1 MKRTIYATNE
11 DIQGKHFPIER
22 ERGEKTKFRTTEEES
37 AHVVEL
43 KGIVGCF
50 LRI

>member
-1 MKRTIYATNE
+1 MQQTKIYRTNIFLLKKKE
-11 DIQGKHFPIER
+11 GK
-22 ERGEKTKFRTTEEES
+22 KTKFRTTKEES

-43 KGIVGCF
+43 NGIAGRF

>member
-1 MKRTIYATNE
+1 MQQMKIYKANIFLLKKKE
-11 DIQGKHFPIER
+11 
-22 ERGEKTKFRTTEEES
+22 GEKTKFRTTEEES

-43 KGIVGCF
+43 KGIVGRF